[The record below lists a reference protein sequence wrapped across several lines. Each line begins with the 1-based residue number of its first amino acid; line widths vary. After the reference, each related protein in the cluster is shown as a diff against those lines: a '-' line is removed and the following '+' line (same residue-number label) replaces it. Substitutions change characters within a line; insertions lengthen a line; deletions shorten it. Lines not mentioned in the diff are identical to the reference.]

1 MKESIP
7 FRPKKLSTFI
17 CVAFCSTPWVKQHR
31 LNLCSFLQETTT
43 HLATTKH
50 QYIKQFELTKELLL
64 ISLTQLLEAS
74 TELVLF
80 SHKFNP
86 KLNIIALADVSLGLG
101 RQEAN
106 KICPIDSEQLDLTGS
121 CYLVPQL
128 LTGRFRTLQFL
139 VRLHARGSGPNC
151 NDPGSPHCGLY
162 QQQTHEHFII
172 KTQGSSKTPV
182 LLYVCKRSSSL
193 IWTTN

>member
-1 MKESIP
+1 M
-7 FRPKKLSTFI
+7 
-17 CVAFCSTPWVKQHR
+17 KQHR
-31 LNLCSFLQETTT
+31 LNLRPFLQETTT

-86 KLNIIALADVSLGLG
+86 NLNIIALADVSLGQG

-121 CYLVPQL
+121 CYLCPISWQADLEPCKIQSGCVPEGQPPTAISL
-128 LTGRFRTLQFL
+128 PLPAE
-139 VRLHARGSGPNC
+139 VSINI
-151 NDPGSPHCGLY
+151 
-162 QQQTHEHFII
+162 THVSI
-172 KTQGSSKTPV
+172 S
-182 LLYVCKRSSSL
+182 
-193 IWTTN
+193 